1 MSEEKLTS
9 KEKIDKM
16 LGIQSDQ
23 SIDDFLDNLTADVDK
38 LSATVGNMSDEFKQ
52 NLQTIDNGI
61 EAMKK
66 NEALAPTVL
75 VDINSSMKEVEDLV
89 CISKKMYKHVYESII
104 CSDLID
110 SELISAASKLL
121 ESIHVNIAEFLTLY
135 KDKQRYIDKIK
146 IMTFQHQLKLELME
160 KKHKQ
165 DMEKAALKLD
175 TGAVDG
181 EATIGYSQEDMT
193 RMLAEMQEKAEAEEA
208 MQQ

>member
-66 NEALAPTVL
+66 NESLAPTVL

-165 DMEKAALKLD
+165 DMEKATLKLD

-181 EATIGYSQEDMT
+181 EATVGYSQEDMT
-193 RMLAEMQEKAEAEEA
+193 RMLAEMQEKAETEEA
-208 MQQ
+208 MQ

>member
-61 EAMKK
+61 ESMKK

-121 ESIHVNIAEFLTLY
+121 ESIHVNIAEFLALY

-165 DMEKAALKLD
+165 DMEKATLKLD

-181 EATIGYSQEDMT
+181 EATVGYSQEDMT

>member
-38 LSATVGNMSDEFKQ
+38 LSATVGSMSDEFKQ

-66 NEALAPTVL
+66 NESLAPTVL

-181 EATIGYSQEDMT
+181 EATVGYSQEDMT

>member
-61 EAMKK
+61 ESMKK

-165 DMEKAALKLD
+165 DMEKATLKLD

-181 EATIGYSQEDMT
+181 EATVGYSQEDMT
-193 RMLAEMQEKAEAEEA
+193 RMLAEMQEKAETEEA

>member
-66 NEALAPTVL
+66 NESLAPTVL
-75 VDINSSMKEVEDLV
+75 VNINSSMKEVEDLV

-165 DMEKAALKLD
+165 DMEKATLKLD

-181 EATIGYSQEDMT
+181 EATVGYSQEDMT
-193 RMLAEMQEKAEAEEA
+193 RMLAEIQEKAEAEEA